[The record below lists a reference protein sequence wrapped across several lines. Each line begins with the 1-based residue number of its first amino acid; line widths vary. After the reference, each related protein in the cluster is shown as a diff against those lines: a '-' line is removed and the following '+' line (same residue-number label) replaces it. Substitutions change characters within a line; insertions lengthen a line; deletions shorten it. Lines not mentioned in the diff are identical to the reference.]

1 MGVPLAIPKCHQTEE
16 QSYLVDEETEAE
28 GTLERTIEDCGGSW
42 VLLAWP
48 AGNERVA
55 SCLVYNR
62 GACQEQGRPWAPR
75 VCESET
81 ARGMSQ
87 SASRWLEDGSASD
100 WVPNFWTPVS
110 SFFFTY
116 SVDEQLAESV
126 WCRTTTARAVM
137 LANHGSSAQHNVQT
151 GHWSMFECCDCSH
164 QYCDV
169 VL

>member
-1 MGVPLAIPKCHQTEE
+1 LSA
-16 QSYLVDEETEAE
+16 
-28 GTLERTIEDCGGSW
+28 
-42 VLLAWP
+42 

-55 SCLVYNR
+55 SCLVYNNW

-87 SASRWLEDGSASD
+87 SVVGRWLC
-100 WVPNFWTPVS
+100 FWLGFKLLDACEFCL
-110 SFFFTY
+110 FFFLLIP
-116 SVDEQLAESV
+116 SMEQLAVSV

-151 GHWSMFECCDCSH
+151 GACSSAAIALISIVMLSCEPFFF
-164 QYCDV
+164 YISVWFLCGPSIS
-169 VL
+169 L